1 MDFKKA
7 FVSVFVAFFTAF
19 LDEFLFGGVYLF
31 VIPVIILLCYFLMVF
46 FEIAK
51 ASDSK
56 TVKEKKPSANE
67 SDIPYCNVMFFK
79 HFLKKKVKDYDKNRF
94 LVSFVPGKIKS
105 LEAKKVELKKLDLAR
120 LKEFYKLDSDLKGV
134 IFAKEGFFEKE
145 LKEFFDYLDTCG
157 IKYKFSVAFD
167 KSVGCRGFFPLMVE
181 VDIPSL
187 SLTERQFEI
196 ILSGEKYTGK
206 VETVKRLFQ
215 LRRIVEDAGGFFVL
229 VKTEGTKVVFG
240 FCGIV

>member
-7 FVSVFVAFFTAF
+7 FVSVFVAFFAAF
-19 LDEFLFGGVYLF
+19 LDEYLFGGVYLF

-46 FEIAK
+46 FEIANL
-51 ASDSK
+51 SDNKPESSR
-56 TVKEKKPSANE
+56 KEADI
-67 SDIPYCNVMFFK
+67 SDIPFCNVMFFK
-79 HFLKKKVKDYDKNRF
+79 HFLKKKVRDYEKNRF
-94 LVSFVPGKIKS
+94 LVSFVPEKIKS
-105 LEAKKVELKKLDLAR
+105 LEGKKVDLKKLDLSQ
-120 LKEFYKLDSDLKGV
+120 LEKFYNLDAKLRGF
-134 IFAKEGFFEKE
+134 IFAKQGFFEKE
-145 LKEFFDYLDTCG
+145 LKNFFDYLDQND

-196 ILSGEKYTGK
+196 ILSGEKYTGRAEP
-206 VETVKRLFQ
+206 VRRLFK
-215 LRRIVEDAGGFFVL
+215 LRKIVEDAGGFFVL